1 MTFSTSATSRAAAL
15 ALAVGCAGFARGQQD
30 PAAPDRV
37 TSTRSTLQQW
47 VATSR
52 LHSQEKQEWRVGR
65 ELLRDRMDLIQRETE
80 SLQKRIGEAEQSIG
94 EADQKRGDLATQNEQ
109 LQQSAKILAEQVVVL
124 EQKTRTLLGRLPEPL
139 RQRIAPLSQ
148 RIPTTAAETKL
159 SLSERFQN
167 VVGVLNEV
175 NKFQR
180 DIHLA
185 REVRNLQGGR
195 TAEVNV
201 LYFGIAL
208 AYYVTDDGKEAG
220 TGAPG
225 DQGFVWTATPGFAA
239 AIATAVAIK
248 KGEQVAA
255 FVPLP
260 VKLL

>member
-1 MTFSTSATSRAAAL
+1 MTLTNSACRRAAAL
-15 ALAVGCAGFARGQQD
+15 ALALGCAGFARGQQD
-30 PAAPDRV
+30 PAASDRV
-37 TSTRSTLQQW
+37 TATRSTLQQW
-47 VATSR
+47 VLTSR
-52 LHSQEKQEWRVGR
+52 LHSQEKQEWRVGK

-109 LQQSAKILAEQVVVL
+109 LQQNAKVLADQVVVL
-124 EQKTRTLLGRLPEPL
+124 EQKTRTLLARLPESL

-148 RIPTTAAETKL
+148 RIPTAGGDSKL

-201 LYFGIAL
+201 LYFGVAL

-225 DQGFVWTATPGFAA
+225 DQGFVWTSAPGFATT
-239 AIATAVAIK
+239 IATAVAIK